1 LRERDRYI
9 YIEIIKE
16 VTYCL
21 ICYHMSYTIGN
32 QVYRHNFIQ
41 VYCIYVCIFN
51 LQGKTPLHVAVS
63 NKDTRIVELLI
74 EKGAD
79 PNNRD
84 DDVSTKYIWS

>member
-1 LRERDRYI
+1 M
-9 YIEIIKE
+9 IKE

-21 ICYHMSYTIGN
+21 IFYHMSYKIGN

-41 VYCIYVCIFN
+41 VYLYICIYVCIVN

-63 NKDTRIVELLI
+63 NTDTQIAGLLI

>member
-1 LRERDRYI
+1 
-9 YIEIIKE
+9 
-16 VTYCL
+16 
-21 ICYHMSYTIGN
+21 MSYAIGN

-51 LQGKTPLHVAVS
+51 LQGKTLLHVAVS
-63 NKDTRIVELLI
+63 NVDTEIVELLI

-79 PNNRD
+79 PNNKD

>member
-1 LRERDRYI
+1 
-9 YIEIIKE
+9 
-16 VTYCL
+16 
-21 ICYHMSYTIGN
+21 MSYTIGN

-51 LQGKTPLHVAVS
+51 LQGKTTLHVAVS
-63 NKDTRIVELLI
+63 NNDTRIVELLM

-84 DDVSTKYIWS
+84 DDISTKYIWS